1 MSRGR
6 IQRVQDSVH
15 GLMEY
20 AGMETLV
27 VDVLRTPEIQ
37 RLRRIRQLGLV
48 HLVFPG
54 AEHSRLV
61 HSLGASHLAV
71 RFGRQLRQI
80 ARERIIPLLAP
91 DESVVRDFALGAL
104 CHDLGHGPLSHAWE
118 REVIGENFDRNNWTQ
133 ALGLTPSDPL
143 IAHLKWH
150 ELVVQGLL
158 NWEDG
163 QLHLLLEE
171 HEEGASARIR
181 RLLSGRYDVNYLP
194 RLLSSDIDVDRA
206 DFLRRDTHQTG
217 VAYGRYDLDWL
228 ISTLSLGEEQM
239 GVHRQLVVGFD
250 NRKAIR
256 VIEQFLIARQALYET
271 VYHHK
276 TVRCAEGMVGMLL
289 KRLKENLRKGDKI
302 DSAGLIQPIIKMVA
316 GDVVSLPELLAVDD
330 FSLFVLIE
338 NIAGSELKDDVV
350 VDLARRIVAR
360 DLFKWVPVKSEKV
373 REFLEK
379 PHARERLY
387 DAIKPFCP
395 GDPEYYLIDDT
406 AKFRMMSAVP
416 SEKAFLVKEDGS
428 AFPAHDHESLRQYE
442 HVEHITKR
450 IFTLKEA
457 AETVTAVIED
467 AVR

>member
-1 MSRGR
+1 
-6 IQRVQDSVH
+6 
-15 GLMEY
+15 
-20 AGMETLV
+20 
-27 VDVLRTPEIQ
+27 
-37 RLRRIRQLGLV
+37 
-48 HLVFPG
+48 
-54 AEHSRLV
+54 
-61 HSLGASHLAV
+61 
-71 RFGRQLRQI
+71 
-80 ARERIIPLLAP
+80 
-91 DESVVRDFALGAL
+91 
-104 CHDLGHGPLSHAWE
+104 
-118 REVIGENFDRNNWTQ
+118 
-133 ALGLTPSDPL
+133 
-143 IAHLKWH
+143 
-150 ELVVQGLL
+150 
-158 NWEDG
+158 
-163 QLHLLLEE
+163 LHLLLEE

>member
-150 ELVVQGLL
+150 ELVVQG
-158 NWEDG
+158 
-163 QLHLLLEE
+163 
-171 HEEGASARIR
+171 
-181 RLLSGRYDVNYLP
+181 
-194 RLLSSDIDVDRA
+194 
-206 DFLRRDTHQTG
+206 
-217 VAYGRYDLDWL
+217 
-228 ISTLSLGEEQM
+228 
-239 GVHRQLVVGFD
+239 
-250 NRKAIR
+250 
-256 VIEQFLIARQALYET
+256 
-271 VYHHK
+271 
-276 TVRCAEGMVGMLL
+276 
-289 KRLKENLRKGDKI
+289 
-302 DSAGLIQPIIKMVA
+302 
-316 GDVVSLPELLAVDD
+316 
-330 FSLFVLIE
+330 
-338 NIAGSELKDDVV
+338 
-350 VDLARRIVAR
+350 
-360 DLFKWVPVKSEKV
+360 
-373 REFLEK
+373 
-379 PHARERLY
+379 
-387 DAIKPFCP
+387 
-395 GDPEYYLIDDT
+395 
-406 AKFRMMSAVP
+406 
-416 SEKAFLVKEDGS
+416 
-428 AFPAHDHESLRQYE
+428 
-442 HVEHITKR
+442 
-450 IFTLKEA
+450 
-457 AETVTAVIED
+457 
-467 AVR
+467 